1 MLKLLVTSAVSYR
14 CCLTP
19 FGVAASA
26 ISTCYLF
33 GTFVFG
39 IPAGHMGLELFLA
52 ITAVVVHLC
61 LHETI
66 LRLRR
71 QTIPSSTPTDE

>member
-1 MLKLLVTSAVSYR
+1 
-14 CCLTP
+14 
-19 FGVAASA
+19 
-26 ISTCYLF
+26 
-33 GTFVFG
+33 
-39 IPAGHMGLELFLA
+39 MGLELFLA